1 MRAKSETFF
10 YSIKRVFRKLRVI
23 LKRNKEH
30 TVGKLT
36 AETMNT
42 IELPLCSLTLI
53 RLKEEDI
60 VILLFGGPVVLL
72 LRSVQNRN
80 GTISA
85 HNQEPICTIHGS
97 SAIEN
102 KSTGKRHLN
111 YEHLLWAPYIILLSI
126 Y

>member
-1 MRAKSETFF
+1 
-10 YSIKRVFRKLRVI
+10 

-42 IELPLCSLTLI
+42 IELHLCSLTLI
-53 RLKEEDI
+53 RLKEDI
-60 VILLFGGPVVLL
+60 VILLFGGPFVLL

-85 HNQEPICTIHGS
+85 HNQEPICKIDGS
-97 SAIEN
+97 PTIEN
-102 KSTGKRHLN
+102 KIT
-111 YEHLLWAPYIILLSI
+111 
-126 Y
+126 

>member
-1 MRAKSETFF
+1 MRAKSKTFF

-23 LKRNKEH
+23 LKPNKEH

-42 IELPLCSLTLI
+42 IELLLCSLTLI

-60 VILLFGGPVVLL
+60 VILLFGGPFVLL

-85 HNQEPICTIHGS
+85 HNQEPICKIDGS
-97 SAIEN
+97 PTIEN
-102 KSTGKRHLN
+102 KIT
-111 YEHLLWAPYIILLSI
+111 
-126 Y
+126 

>member
-1 MRAKSETFF
+1 
-10 YSIKRVFRKLRVI
+10 

-53 RLKEEDI
+53 RLKEDI
-60 VILLFGGPVVLL
+60 VILLFGGPFVLL

-80 GTISA
+80 GTVSA
-85 HNQEPICTIHGS
+85 HNQEPICKIDGS

-111 YEHLLWAPYIILLSI
+111 YDT
-126 Y
+126 

>member
-1 MRAKSETFF
+1 L
-10 YSIKRVFRKLRVI
+10 KLI
-23 LKRNKEH
+23 KEH
-30 TVGKLT
+30 AVVKLT
-36 AETMNT
+36 AETTNT
-42 IELPLCSLTLI
+42 IELSLCSLTLI

-85 HNQEPICTIHGS
+85 QNQESICKIDGS

-111 YEHLLWAPYIILLSI
+111 YERLLWAPYIILLSI